1 MAGLACALALGCSA
15 QAAQDEEP
23 ERQEPAQSAA
33 PEVELE
39 PDLGTPEEDSGP
51 RSVIELY
58 AAEHLVDALVA
69 LDRERVA
76 EEDLAPLFRVLARE
90 SVALCRHMN
99 FDEPLADEDLEV
111 YMLPPGTYRSAPL
124 RSRRSLIAGCWNFV
138 RMNDRSPQ
146 RDLKLLDALYDAPSY
161 DCTSVGVM
169 QPYLMQH
176 FLGCARMTML
186 DFDWQ
191 IHRVHAQFL
200 AAMREGELGEDLSE
214 PLANMSVGW
223 IAHHKAEPEIPLAM
237 RSLCRAEIADT
248 CADALRTTQAA
259 LPEVERVTLA
269 LAGLHDAPFEPVPA
283 DRQRVLYL
291 SNALERA
298 YTTNKEFNALM
309 SRVAAVTGPD
319 QVSVIVHHAGGQ
331 PSFGIYEVRPVA
343 GEEDPEGRGWEVRT
357 RCRDP
362 YLMSV
367 VRENTDGVYKTWLE
381 DVSINTQDAPTCDAL
396 ALTRGI

>member
-1 MAGLACALALGCSA
+1 MASFVCALGLGCSA
-15 QAAQDEEP
+15 QAAQDDAP
-23 ERQEPAQSAA
+23 EQREPAQSGALEQPLDLGA
-33 PEVELE
+33 PEPESE
-39 PDLGTPEEDSGP
+39 PEP

-58 AAEHLVDALVA
+58 AAEQLVDAFVA
-69 LDRERVA
+69 LDRDRVA
-76 EEDLAPLFRVLARE
+76 EAELPALFRVLARE
-90 SVALCRHMN
+90 SVPLCRHMN

-111 YMLPPGTYRSAPL
+111 YMLPPGTYRNAPL

-146 RDLKLLDALYDAPSY
+146 RDLELLDALYDAPSY

-169 QPYLMQH
+169 QPYFMQH
-176 FLGCARMTML
+176 YLGCARMTML

-191 IHRVHAQFL
+191 IHRVHAQL
-200 AAMREGELGEDLSE
+200 LEAMRAGELGEDLSE

-223 IAHHKAEPEIPLAM
+223 IAHFKAEPEIPLAM
-237 RSLCRAEIADT
+237 DSLCRAEVADT
-248 CADALRTTQAA
+248 CAEALRSTQAA

-283 DRQRVLYL
+283 GRQRVLYL

-298 YTTNKEFNALM
+298 YTTNQEFTTLM
-309 SRVAAVTGPD
+309 SRVAEVTRPD
-319 QVSVIVHHAGGQ
+319 EVSVIIHHAGGQ
-331 PSFGIYEVRPVA
+331 PSFGIYELRPVEGA
-343 GEEDPEGRGWEVRT
+343 EDPEGRGWEVRT

-367 VRENTDGVYKTWLE
+367 VREHTDGVYETWLE
-381 DVSINTQDAPTCDAL
+381 DVSINTEDAPTCDAL
-396 ALTRGI
+396 AVTRGI